1 MRGAIKGVGSR
12 DTGFKWLQGLKKIV
26 IDPDRCPRAADE
38 FTLYEY
44 ELDKRTGDVMIGYP
58 DGQADHTM
66 DAVRYAMEST
76 FRHAGE

>member
-1 MRGAIKGVGSR
+1 M
-12 DTGFKWLQGLKKIV
+12 
-26 IDPDRCPRAADE
+26 ADSFVFYASFAE
-38 FTLYEY
+38 AMD
-44 ELDKRTGDVMIGYP
+44 ELDKRTGDVMTGYP